1 MEDVIEAIL
10 KGLAMGLLLVISV
23 GPVIFTIIK
32 QSINNGKEGGF
43 SFVIGVWVS
52 DFLLVIL
59 SNVFS
64 ELVTHLLAFKKPIG
78 ITGSL
83 FLIGMGVYYL
93 FFKKVPLHPEDVSLP
108 PLKASDHAKIAIE
121 GFLLNT
127 LNPAVIAFWLTAATA
142 IAVTHTVKERT
153 IIFAT
158 TLIINMSAD
167 VAKVRLAGKLRSNL
181 TIHNI
186 RLINKISG
194 LILLIFGTV
203 LLMGCLLYT
212 SPSPRDGLLSRMP
225 SSA

>member
-1 MEDVIEAIL
+1 MADVLEAIL

-43 SFVIGVWVS
+43 SFVLGVWAS
-52 DFLLVIL
+52 DILLVLL

-64 ELVTHLLAFKKPIG
+64 ELVTRLMDFKKPIG
-78 ITGSL
+78 IAGSL
-83 FLIGMGVYYL
+83 FLIAMGVYYL

-108 PLKASDHAKIAIE
+108 LLKASDHAKIAIQ

-142 IAVTHTVKERT
+142 IAVTHTIRERI
-153 IIFAT
+153 IIFST
-158 TLIINMSAD
+158 TLLINMSAD
-167 VAKVRLAGKLRSNL
+167 VAKVRLAGKLRSKL
-181 TIHNI
+181 TVHNI

-203 LLMGCLLYT
+203 LLTGVLFFIKKHIN
-212 SPSPRDGLLSRMP
+212 S
-225 SSA
+225 

>member
-1 MEDVIEAIL
+1 MEDIIEAIL

-23 GPVIFTIIK
+23 GPVVFTIIK

-43 SFVIGVWVS
+43 SFIFGVWVS
-52 DFLLVIL
+52 DFVVVLL

-78 ITGSL
+78 IVGSL

-108 PLKASDHAKIAIE
+108 PLKASDHAQIALQ

-127 LNPAVIAFWLTAATA
+127 LNPAVLAFWLTASTA
-142 IAVTHTVKERT
+142 IAVTHTIKERI

-158 TLIINMSAD
+158 TLLINMTAD
-167 VAKVRLAGKLRSNL
+167 VAKVTLAGRLRSKL
-181 TIHNI
+181 TVKNI
-186 RLINKISG
+186 RGINKISG

-203 LLMGCLLYT
+203 LLVGVLFFVKKRVHL
-212 SPSPRDGLLSRMP
+212 
-225 SSA
+225 

>member
-1 MEDVIEAIL
+1 MADVLEAIL

-43 SFVIGVWVS
+43 SFVLGVWAS
-52 DFLLVIL
+52 DILLVLL

-64 ELVTHLLAFKKPIG
+64 ELVTRLMDFKKPIG
-78 ITGSL
+78 IAGSL
-83 FLIGMGVYYL
+83 FLIAMGVYYL

-108 PLKASDHAKIAIE
+108 PLKASDHAKIAIQ

-142 IAVTHTVKERT
+142 IAVTHTIRERI
-153 IIFAT
+153 IIFST
-158 TLIINMSAD
+158 TLLINMSAD
-167 VAKVRLAGKLRSNL
+167 VAKVRLAGKLRSKL
-181 TIHNI
+181 TVHNI

-203 LLMGCLLYT
+203 LLTGVLFFIKKHIN
-212 SPSPRDGLLSRMP
+212 S
-225 SSA
+225 

>member
-1 MEDVIEAIL
+1 MEDVIEAML
-10 KGLAMGLLLVISV
+10 KGFAMGLLLVISV
-23 GPVIFTIIK
+23 GPVVFTIIK

-43 SFVIGVWVS
+43 SFIIGVWIS
-52 DFLLVIL
+52 DFVVVLL

-78 ITGSL
+78 IVGSL

-108 PLKASDHAKIAIE
+108 PLKPSDHLQIALQ

-127 LNPAVIAFWLTAATA
+127 LNPAVLAFWLTASTA
-142 IAVTHTVKERT
+142 IAVTHTIKERI

-158 TLIINMSAD
+158 TLLINMTAD
-167 VAKVRLAGKLRSNL
+167 VAKVTLAGKLRSKL
-181 TIHNI
+181 TVKNI
-186 RLINKISG
+186 RGINKISG

-203 LLMGCLLYT
+203 LLVGVLFFVKKRAHL
-212 SPSPRDGLLSRMP
+212 
-225 SSA
+225 

>member
-1 MEDVIEAIL
+1 MADVLEAIL

-43 SFVIGVWVS
+43 SFVIGVWMS
-52 DFLLVIL
+52 DLLLVVL

-64 ELVTHLLAFKKPIG
+64 ELVTRLLDFKKPIG
-78 ITGSL
+78 ITGSV

-93 FFKKVPLHPEDVSLP
+93 FFKKVTLHPEDVSLP
-108 PLKASDHAKIAIE
+108 PLKASDHAKIAIQ

-142 IAVTHTVKERT
+142 IAVTHTVKERA

-158 TLIINMSAD
+158 TLIINMSSD
-167 VAKVRLAGKLRSNL
+167 VAKVTLAGKLRSKL

-203 LLMGCLLYT
+203 LLTGVLFFVKKHLN
-212 SPSPRDGLLSRMP
+212 P
-225 SSA
+225 